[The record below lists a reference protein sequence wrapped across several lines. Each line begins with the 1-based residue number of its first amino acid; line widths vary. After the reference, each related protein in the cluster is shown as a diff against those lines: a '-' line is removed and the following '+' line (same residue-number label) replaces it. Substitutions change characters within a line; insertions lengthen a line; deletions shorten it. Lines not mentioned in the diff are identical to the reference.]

1 MVNESIKKKLL
12 SEVTVEELLEFLED
26 KSQQIVQIEKCFEK
40 AFKKL
45 PLEAKA
51 VNEKK
56 EIRIAVIGAGGEVYD
71 ASFKLV
77 KMLMPLTDDILN
89 TYYLRNRFT
98 VFETVNYIYIAAPLT
113 AFIGP
118 IARVGFINTIEEF
131 KEKKKLDMWVL
142 NKDAYYELYV
152 VPIKDVD
159 KITKVNDELYF
170 LQTEKAIIAVQTGID
185 INDLPLESEE
195 EQQEVH
201 EPNEFDVS
209 YV

>member
-1 MVNESIKKKLL
+1 MTNESIKKKLL
-12 SEVTVEELLEFLED
+12 SEVTVEELLEVLED
-26 KSQQIVQIEKCFEK
+26 KNKQIVQIEKCFEK
-40 AFKKL
+40 AFAKL
-45 PLEAKA
+45 PTELKA
-51 VNEKK
+51 VPQKK

-77 KMLMPLTDDILN
+77 KMLMPLADDILN
-89 TYYLRNRFT
+89 TCYLRNRFT

-131 KEKKKLDMWVL
+131 KEEKKLHMWVL

-152 VPIKDVD
+152 IPIKDVD
-159 KITKVNDELYF
+159 KITKVNDDLFF
-170 LQTEKAIIAVQTGID
+170 LQTEKAIIAVQTGVDTTEI
-185 INDLPLESEE
+185 PLESEE
-195 EQQEVH
+195 EQQEPQ
-201 EPNEFDVS
+201 EPNDFDVS